1 MDVIPSEKPGKTE
14 KEILELEVLRLQKK
28 KVEEEYEA
36 ATERKHLYLT
46 QQQFESTI
54 GSAHLVLL
62 QERIHTERLH
72 HEDIVAAR
80 AKRVD
85 WKDRHI
91 TRKTAEE

>member
-1 MDVIPSEKPGKTE
+1 MDVLPSVMTE
-14 KEILELEVLRLQKK
+14 KEMLELEILRLQKK

-36 ATERKHLYLT
+36 ATERKHRYLT

-54 GSAHLVLL
+54 GSAQLELL
-62 QERIHTERLH
+62 QARIRTEELR
-72 HEDIVAAR
+72 HEDVLDAR